1 MLIFN
6 STNIKSIQSSVIALG
21 CFDGVHLGHMAVI
34 GKAKEQARQ
43 CNLPLTVL
51 TFEEPPR
58 NFFSDTRIPAIS
70 TLEEKLELLDKAGT
84 DIAVCLPLSKEIF
97 SISPEA
103 FIRDILIGTL
113 HASKIVCGYNYTFGK
128 NAGGNTDLLRTVCNS
143 EKIELSVI
151 PPLTYNGAPI
161 SSSLIRSAI
170 EKGDVEYAAKLLG
183 RPFSITETV
192 INGQHL
198 ARTLG
203 FPTVNTIPASGRLI
217 PLHGVYVTK
226 IHFKNQEKYGITN
239 VGIRPTVNTNI
250 LCAETH
256 IFDFDGNLYNEKITV
271 EFLHFLR
278 KERWFNSVEQMSV
291 QVNNDIQEAKNFLS
305 L

>member
-1 MLIFN
+1 MLICN
-6 STNIKSIQSSVIALG
+6 STDIKSIQSSVIALG
-21 CFDGVHLGHMAVI
+21 CFDGIHLGHMAVI
-34 GKAKEQARQ
+34 GRAKEQADA
-43 CNLPLTVL
+43 CNLPLVAL

-58 NFFSDTRIPAIS
+58 NFFSATRIPTIS
-70 TLEEKLELLDKAGT
+70 TLEEKLALLEKVGVDV
-84 DIAVCLPLSKEIF
+84 AVCLPLNKEIF
-97 SISPEA
+97 SISPED
-103 FIRDILIGTL
+103 FIRDILIDAL

-128 NAGGNTDLLRTVCNS
+128 NASGNTAQLQKLCDS
-143 EKIELSVI
+143 EKIELSVV
-151 PPLTYNGAPI
+151 PPLMYNGVAV
-161 SSSLIRSAI
+161 SSSLIRSAV
-170 EKGDVEYAAKLLG
+170 EKGDMEYAAKLLG
-183 RPFSITETV
+183 RPFSMTETV

-256 IFDFDGNLYNEKITV
+256 IFDFDGNLYKEKITV

-278 KERWFNSVEQMSV
+278 EERRFNSVEQMSA
-291 QVNNDIQEAKNFLS
+291 QVNNDIQEAKKFLS